1 MWQDLVSRATE
12 LLRRDEDP
20 SQELLN
26 SVESARR
33 QWLSTKAYFDSVTD
47 PDLIDHAIY
56 AMTAA
61 ERRYVYL
68 LRAARQQGI
77 KLPVSS
83 Q

>member
-1 MWQDLVSRATE
+1 MWQGLVTRATE
-12 LLRRDEDP
+12 FLRRDEDS
-20 SQELLN
+20 SQELLD
-26 SVESARR
+26 SVECARR

-56 AMTAA
+56 TMVAA

-68 LRAARQQGI
+68 LRAARERGV

-83 Q
+83 L